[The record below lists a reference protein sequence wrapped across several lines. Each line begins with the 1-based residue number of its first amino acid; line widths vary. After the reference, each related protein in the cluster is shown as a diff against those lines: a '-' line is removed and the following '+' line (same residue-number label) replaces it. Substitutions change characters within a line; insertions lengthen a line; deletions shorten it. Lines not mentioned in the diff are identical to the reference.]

1 MKKTPKAPA
10 KQSTDV
16 AEHMTPPIPGLVLQV
31 CPKCDAKYNRNTLD
45 KCPACGEPRPDA
57 ATTSQE
63 QTAGE
68 VQTPAAAPDP
78 WPFLKIPAEQG
89 GVIVGTD
96 ERDGVRDLTK
106 EDIGAAHEEMYLTS
120 QNLREAEAEEKRL
133 EREEKNAEAAL
144 KGTREAL
151 RKIEQKQLELGREL
165 ATFSEEIHTGKRRI
179 TIQVVETVTLQ
190 NELVITDARDGS
202 VIERRTA
209 TADELDEARNVTTEM
224 KFSKMNLDVVP
235 DSPDAK
241 GNPEQDVLHVSINL
255 AAYKKTKKAIK
266 SGLQEVQVPN
276 PADDDDVYPISWQT
290 KDGRSLAIVPRW
302 VASRL
307 HLLCE
312 QDTALDFRI
321 EKPEAGGV
329 QVEVTE

>member
-106 EDIGAAHEEMYLTS
+106 EDIGAAHE
-120 QNLREAEAEEKRL
+120 
-133 EREEKNAEAAL
+133 
-144 KGTREAL
+144 
-151 RKIEQKQLELGREL
+151 
-165 ATFSEEIHTGKRRI
+165 
-179 TIQVVETVTLQ
+179 
-190 NELVITDARDGS
+190 
-202 VIERRTA
+202 
-209 TADELDEARNVTTEM
+209 
-224 KFSKMNLDVVP
+224 
-235 DSPDAK
+235 
-241 GNPEQDVLHVSINL
+241 
-255 AAYKKTKKAIK
+255 
-266 SGLQEVQVPN
+266 VQVPN
-276 PADDDDVYPISWQT
+276 PTDDDDVYPISWQT
-290 KDGRSLAIVPRW
+290 KDGHNLAIVPRW